1 MKRRMWICV
10 IAVLTLA
17 IALPACAE
25 AKLTDQADLRAS
37 IADCAQFGQYDAL
50 AEALLCAASIPYG
63 AGLED
68 CVAELQGKGFDFE
81 YEIYAALPNDVREQI
96 GSWIDGD
103 AGQIP
108 VMREAALVFSPT
120 VALYLRTESSMVD
133 LIPAD
138 GDFADAGVNV
148 TEDMALWKPDGEPT
162 EGSVIAAH
170 LQCFDEASQTWI
182 TWTFAPSD
190 VYRAE

>member
-1 MKRRMWICV
+1 MKRRIWICI
-10 IAVLTLA
+10 IAALVLA
-17 IALPACAE
+17 VGLPAGAVE
-25 AKLTDQADLRAS
+25 KLTDHADMRGY

-63 AGLED
+63 ASPED

-81 YEIYAALPNDVREQI
+81 YEIYATLPNDVREQI
-96 GSWIDGD
+96 GTWIDGD

-120 VALYLRTESSMVD
+120 VALYLRTESTMVD

-138 GDFADAGVNV
+138 EDFADAGVNV
-148 TEDMALWKPDGEPT
+148 TEDMALWKPAGAPT

-170 LQCFDEASQTWI
+170 LQCFDEASQAWI
-182 TWTFAPSD
+182 TWTFASAD
-190 VYRAE
+190 VYKAE

>member
-10 IAVLTLA
+10 IVVLLA
-17 IALPACAE
+17 IALPEGAVE
-25 AKLTDQADLRAS
+25 KLTDQADLRAS

-63 AGLED
+63 ASLED

-81 YEIYAALPNDVREQI
+81 CEIYAALPNDVREQI
-96 GSWIDGD
+96 ETWIDDD

-108 VMREAALVFSPT
+108 MMREAALVFSPT
-120 VALYLRTESSMVD
+120 VALYLRTESTMVD

-138 GDFADAGVNV
+138 EDFADAGMNV
-148 TEDMALWKPDGEPT
+148 TEDMALWKPAGAPT

-170 LQCFDEASQTWI
+170 LQCFDEASQAWI
-182 TWTFAPSD
+182 TWTFASAD
-190 VYRAE
+190 VYKAE